1 MDKYNGP
8 AIEEARA
15 LDGRADHNRSV
26 FQLQPGLPVDVLQEA
41 ICHRLE
47 MLSAVVGVMSRA
59 EFTSADVWQLQRYG
73 WAMGEMV
80 DDLKELFYST
90 WERSQRDR
98 DE

>member
-8 AIEEARA
+8 AIDSRG
-15 LDGRADHNRSV
+15 LDERTDNSRSV

-47 MLSAVVGVMSRA
+47 MLSAVIEVMSKA

-73 WAMGEMV
+73 WAMSEMI
-80 DDLKELFYST
+80 DDLKEIFYSA
-90 WERSQRDR
+90 WEKSQSNRR
-98 DE
+98 V

>member
-8 AIEEARA
+8 AVDTRA
-15 LDGRADHNRSV
+15 LDERTDYSRSV

-47 MLSAVVGVMSRA
+47 MLSAVIEVMSKA

-73 WAMGEMV
+73 WAMSEMI
-80 DDLKELFYST
+80 DDLKELFYSA
-90 WERSQRDR
+90 WETNQPNRRA
-98 DE
+98 